1 MQTNNGNKNGV
12 NKENPVSNKDGVRN
26 KDGVSN
32 KDYVSSEHNVQAP
45 VNSADKVSEV
55 TYGDVVLQYV
65 DESSN
70 NKQASKEI
78 GKQTG
83 KLLMYVML
91 GFLLVILVPLVVGFY
106 RGVTGV
112 DSSIFDFNALTELFN
127 RAADKLSS

>member
-1 MQTNNGNKNGV
+1 MNIMQTNDGNKNGV
-12 NKENPVSNKDGVRN
+12 NTENPVINKDDVRN
-26 KDGVSN
+26 KDG
-32 KDYVSSEHNVQAP
+32 VSSEHNVQAP

-55 TYGDVVLQYV
+55 AYGDVVLQYV

-70 NKQASKEI
+70 NKQVSKEI